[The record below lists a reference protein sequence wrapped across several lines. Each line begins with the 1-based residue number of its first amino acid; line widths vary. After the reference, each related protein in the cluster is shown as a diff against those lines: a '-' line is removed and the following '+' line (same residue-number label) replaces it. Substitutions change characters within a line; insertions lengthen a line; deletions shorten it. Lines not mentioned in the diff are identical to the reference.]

1 MPIAKLPTE
10 TITPAEE
17 VLARLDLL
25 YMACPNCPAEPG
37 LDKAASFADLSTR
50 LAAMEGGRKRC
61 SGCGRAPL
69 DVVMVEAMEVLV
81 GHRLRKGS
89 DPLRTVGWPLVEVG
103 YPLAYPPRLGPR
115 ELIIVGENLTKEAAD
130 EIVERVPEV
139 KGVIRGGEVPG
150 VADLRAAPT
159 RWELLAGSDLRCD
172 VVSSLIGDLVI
183 YKHQSKI
190 HVEFPRQAAPKMKV
204 LEELY
209 FRGKLTGVADVLCGP
224 GTLGLVA
231 ALAGAERVVLNDAWL
246 PAVEDA
252 ILNLEANRS
261 ILGIKKIERHKLPAG
276 EVGGDPVLAAEA
288 WSDKCKIEVYF
299 GDAERLFSRADPTD
313 LCLIDPFPGM
323 KYDRIA
329 EACGV
334 CGEIV
339 VV

>member
-1 MPIAKLPTE
+1 MVRS
-10 TITPAEE
+10 AEE
-17 VLARLDLL
+17 VLASLDAL
-25 YMACPNCPAEPG
+25 YMACPRCPKEPA
-37 LDKAASFADLSTR
+37 LDKGASFSD
-50 LAAMEGGRKRC
+50 LAARIEGRQRC

-69 DVVMVEAMEVLV
+69 DLVMIEAMEILV
-81 GHRLRKGS
+81 DHRLRTKN
-89 DPLRTVGWPLVEVG
+89 DPLRSIGWPLVEVG
-103 YPLAYPPRLGPR
+103 YPLAYPPRLGPG
-115 ELIIVGENLTKEAAD
+115 ELIIVGEGLTKEAAA
-130 EIVERVPEV
+130 EIVERVPEI
-139 KGVIRGGEVPG
+139 KGVIRGGGVPG
-150 VADLRAAPT
+150 VADLRAGPH

-172 VVSSLIGDLVI
+172 VVSSLIGELVI

-190 HVEFPRQAAPKMKV
+190 HVEFPRQFAPKMKI

-209 FRGKLTGVADVLCGP
+209 FRGKLTSVADVLSGP

-261 ILGIKKIERHKLPAG
+261 ILGIERIERPETPAC
-276 EVGGDPVLAAEA
+276 EVGAESVLAAEA
-288 WSDKCKIEVYF
+288 FGEGCKIEVYF
-299 GDAERLFSRADPTD
+299 GDAEKLFSRAEPMD

-323 KYDRIA
+323 KFDRIA

>member
-1 MPIAKLPTE
+1 MVPQPGKVEKIR
-10 TITPAEE
+10 PAEE
-17 VLARLDLL
+17 VLESLNAL
-25 YMACPNCPAEPG
+25 YMACPDCPKEPA
-37 LDKAASFADLSTR
+37 LDKGASFAR

-69 DVVMVEAMEVLV
+69 DLVMTEAMGVLV
-81 GHRLRKGS
+81 DHNLRSKT
-89 DPLRTVGWPLVEVG
+89 DPLRSIGWPLVEVG
-103 YPLAYPPRLGPR
+103 SPLAYPPRLGKG
-115 ELIIVGENLTKEAAD
+115 ELIIVGEGLTKEAAA
-130 EIVERVPEV
+130 EIVAKVPEI
-139 KGVIRGGEVPG
+139 KGVIRGGGVPG

-172 VVSSLIGDLVI
+172 VVSSLIGELVI

-190 HVEFPRQAAPKMKV
+190 HVEFPRQSAPKMKI

-209 FRGKLTGVADVLCGP
+209 FRGKLTSVADVLAGP

-231 ALAGAERVVLNDAWL
+231 ALAGAERVVTNDAWL

-261 ILGIKKIERHKLPAG
+261 ILGIEKIERPETPPG
-276 EVGGDPVLAAEA
+276 EVGGEPNLVAQAEGENI
-288 WSDKCKIEVYF
+288 KIEVYF
-299 GDAERLFSRADPTD
+299 GDAERLFSRAEPTD

-323 KYDRIA
+323 KFDRIA
-329 EACGV
+329 EACRV

-339 VV
+339 IV

>member
-1 MPIAKLPTE
+1 MAKPPKE

-37 LDKAASFADLSTR
+37 LDKAARFSALAAR

-69 DVVMVEAMEVLV
+69 DVVMIEAMQVLV
-81 GHRLRKGS
+81 DHRLRKRS
-89 DPLRTVGWPLVEVG
+89 DPLRSIGWPLVEVG

-115 ELIIVGENLTKEAAD
+115 ELIIVGERLTKEAAD
-130 EIVERVPEV
+130 EIVAKVPEI
-139 KGVIRGGEVPG
+139 KGVIRGGGVPG
-150 VADLRAAPT
+150 VSDLQAGPH
-159 RWELLAGSDLRCD
+159 RWALLAGSDLRCD
-172 VVSSLIGDLVI
+172 VVSSLIGELVI

-190 HVEFPRQAAPKMKV
+190 HVEFPRQSAPKMKI
-204 LEELY
+204 LENLY
-209 FRGKLTGVADVLCGP
+209 FWGKLTTVADVLCGP
-224 GTLGLVA
+224 GTLGLSS
-231 ALAGAERVVLNDAWL
+231 ALGGAERVVMNDAWL

-261 ILGIKKIERHKLPAG
+261 LLGIEKIERNKLPGSEIGA
-276 EVGGDPVLAAEA
+276 ESVLAAEA
-288 WSDKCKIEVYF
+288 EGGGCKIEVYF
-299 GDAERLFSRADPTD
+299 GDAERLFSRAEPTD

-323 KYDRIA
+323 KFDRIA
-329 EACGV
+329 EACRV

>member
-1 MPIAKLPTE
+1 MVRKPRKVE
-10 TITPAEE
+10 TIRPAEE
-17 VLARLDLL
+17 VIARLDAL
-25 YMACPNCPAEPG
+25 YMACPKCPREPA
-37 LDKAASFADLSTR
+37 LDKAASFAR
-50 LAAMEGGRKRC
+50 LAAMEGRRQRC

-69 DVVMVEAMEVLV
+69 DLVMVEAMEVLV
-81 GHRLRKGS
+81 DHNLRS
-89 DPLRTVGWPLVEVG
+89 RTDPLRSIGWPLVEVG
-103 YPLAYPPRLGPR
+103 YPLAYPPRLGPD
-115 ELIIVGENLTKEAAD
+115 ELILVGENLTKEAAA

-139 KGVIRGGEVPG
+139 KGVIRGGGVPG

-159 RWELLAGSDLRCD
+159 RWDLLAGSDLRCD
-172 VVSSLIGDLVI
+172 VISSLIGELVI

-190 HVEFPRQAAPKMKV
+190 HVEFPRQAAPKMKI

-209 FRGKLTGVADVLCGP
+209 FRGKLTTIADVLCGP

-261 ILGIKKIERHKLPAG
+261 ILGIEKIERHKTPAG
-276 EVGGDPVLAAEA
+276 EVGAEPSLVAEA
-288 WSDKCKIEVYF
+288 EGETCKIEVYF
-299 GDAERLFSRADPTD
+299 GDAERLFSRAEPVD
-313 LCLIDPFPGM
+313 LCLVDPFPGM

-329 EACGV
+329 EACRV

-339 VV
+339 IV

>member
-1 MPIAKLPTE
+1 MVCKPRKGE
-10 TITPAEE
+10 TIRPAED
-17 VLARLDLL
+17 VLARLDAL
-25 YMACPNCPAEPG
+25 YMACPACPKEPA
-37 LDKAASFADLSTR
+37 LDKGASFSEQP
-50 LAAMEGGRKRC
+50 AMEGRRKRC

-69 DVVMVEAMEVLV
+69 DLVMVEAMEVLV
-81 GHRLRKGS
+81 DHNLRS
-89 DPLRTVGWPLVEVG
+89 RADPLRSIGWPLVEVG
-103 YPLAYPPRLGPR
+103 YPLAYPPRLGER
-115 ELIIVGENLTKEAAD
+115 ELILVGERLTREAAA
-130 EIVERVPEV
+130 EIIARVPEI
-139 KGVIRGGEVPG
+139 KGVIRGGGVPG
-150 VADLRAAPT
+150 VSDLRSAPT

-172 VVSSLIGDLVI
+172 VVSSLMGDLVI

-190 HVEFPRQAAPKMKV
+190 HVEFPRQAAPKMKI

-209 FRGKLTGVADVLCGP
+209 FRGKLTRVADVLCGP

-231 ALAGAERVVLNDAWL
+231 ALGGAERVVLNDAWL

-261 ILGIKKIERHKLPAG
+261 LLGIDRIERHKLPGG
-276 EVGGDPVLAAEA
+276 EVGAEPVLAAEA

-299 GDAERLFSRADPTD
+299 GDAERLFSRAEPTD

-323 KYDRIA
+323 KYDRIV
-329 EACGV
+329 EACGA

>member
-1 MPIAKLPTE
+1 MVPQPGKVEKIR
-10 TITPAEE
+10 PAEE
-17 VLARLDLL
+17 VLESLNAL
-25 YMACPNCPAEPG
+25 YMACPDCPKEPA
-37 LDKAASFADLSTR
+37 LDKGASFAR

-69 DVVMVEAMEVLV
+69 DLVMTEAMGVLV
-81 GHRLRKGS
+81 DHNLRSKT
-89 DPLRTVGWPLVEVG
+89 DPLRSIGWPLVEVG
-103 YPLAYPPRLGPR
+103 SPLAYPPRLGKG
-115 ELIIVGENLTKEAAD
+115 ELIIVGEGLTKEAAA
-130 EIVERVPEV
+130 EIVAKVPEI
-139 KGVIRGGEVPG
+139 KGVIRGGGVPG

-172 VVSSLIGDLVI
+172 VVSSLIGELVI

-190 HVEFPRQAAPKMKV
+190 HVEFPRQSAPKMKI

-209 FRGKLTGVADVLCGP
+209 FRGKLTSVADVLAGA

-231 ALAGAERVVLNDAWL
+231 ALAGAERVVTNDAWL

-261 ILGIKKIERHKLPAG
+261 ILGIEKIERPETPPG
-276 EVGGDPVLAAEA
+276 EVGGEPNLVAQAEGENI
-288 WSDKCKIEVYF
+288 KIEVYF
-299 GDAERLFSRADPTD
+299 GDAERLFSRAEPTD

-323 KYDRIA
+323 KFDRIA
-329 EACGV
+329 EACRV

-339 VV
+339 IV

>member
-1 MPIAKLPTE
+1 MVPQPGKVEKIR
-10 TITPAEE
+10 PAEE
-17 VLARLDLL
+17 VLESLNAL
-25 YMACPNCPAEPG
+25 YMACPDCPKEPA
-37 LDKAASFADLSTR
+37 LDKGASFAR

-69 DVVMVEAMEVLV
+69 DLVMTEAMGVLV
-81 GHRLRKGS
+81 DHNLRSKT
-89 DPLRTVGWPLVEVG
+89 DPLRSIGWPLVEVG
-103 YPLAYPPRLGPR
+103 SPLAYPPRLGKG
-115 ELIIVGENLTKEAAD
+115 ELIIVGENLTREAAA
-130 EIVERVPEV
+130 EIVAKVPEI
-139 KGVIRGGEVPG
+139 KGVIRGGGVPG

-172 VVSSLIGDLVI
+172 VVSSLIGELVI

-190 HVEFPRQAAPKMKV
+190 HVEFPRQSAPKMKI

-209 FRGKLTGVADVLCGP
+209 FRGKLTSVADVLAGP

-231 ALAGAERVVLNDAWL
+231 ALAGAERVVTNDAWL

-261 ILGIKKIERHKLPAG
+261 ILGIEKIERPETPPG
-276 EVGGDPVLAAEA
+276 EVGGEPNLVAQAEGENI
-288 WSDKCKIEVYF
+288 KIEVYF
-299 GDAERLFSRADPTD
+299 GDAERLFSRAEPTD

-323 KYDRIA
+323 KFDRIA
-329 EACGV
+329 EACRV

-339 VV
+339 IV

>member
-1 MPIAKLPTE
+1 MPSAKLPAE
-10 TITPAEE
+10 AIAPAEE

-25 YMACPNCPAEPG
+25 YMACPECPVEPG
-37 LDKAASFADLSTR
+37 FDKGEPLSSLAASG
-50 LAAMEGGRKRC
+50 GGRGGGIRRC

-69 DVVMVEAMEVLV
+69 DLVMMEAMEVLV
-81 GHRLRKGS
+81 DHNLRS
-89 DPLRTVGWPLVEVG
+89 PTDPLRSIGWPLVEVG
-103 YPLAYPPRLGPR
+103 YPLAYPPRLGQD
-115 ELIIVGENLTKEAAD
+115 ELIIVGEGLTKEAAA
-130 EIVERVPEV
+130 EIIAHVPEI
-139 KGVIRGGEVPG
+139 KGVIRGGGVPG
-150 VADLRAAPT
+150 VADLRAAPH

-172 VVSSLIGDLVI
+172 VVSSLMGDLVI

-190 HVEFPRQAAPKMKV
+190 HVEFPRQSAPKMKI

-209 FRGKLTGVADVLCGP
+209 FRGKLTTVADVLCGP

-231 ALAGAERVVLNDAWL
+231 AIAGAERVILNDGWL

-261 ILGIKKIERHKLPAG
+261 ILGIDRIERHKLPG
-276 EVGGDPVLAAEA
+276 DEVGAESVLAAEA
-288 WSDKCKIEVYF
+288 FGEGCKIEVYF
-299 GDAERLFSRADPTD
+299 GDAERLFSRAEATD

-323 KYDRIA
+323 KYDRIV
-329 EACGV
+329 EACRV